1 MLNFKRGMT
10 RLWVVASALWLACVI
25 VVDFSTIH
33 LLTQKTFWGYSSYP
47 PTWQTIETSGDGKT
61 TILLLGKKVELDAK
75 FQTLSQKGK
84 ETTIREIGDQLNS
97 TDKTLLSDFV
107 SVVALALL
115 TPPIILVLGMAT
127 GWAIAGFV
135 KRPGK
140 GNIDNS

>member
-1 MLNFKRGMT
+1 ML
-10 RLWVVASALWLACVI
+10 RLWVVASALWLAFI
-25 VVDFSTIH
+25 IAVDFSTIH

-47 PTWQTIETSGDGKT
+47 PTWQTIEISGDGKT

-75 FQTLSQKGK
+75 FQTLSQKDK
-84 ETTIREIGDQLNS
+84 ESTIWEIGDQLNP

-115 TPPIILVLGMAT
+115 PPLIILVLGMAT
-127 GWAIAGFV
+127 GWATVGFV

-140 GNIDNS
+140 GNIENS